1 MKKIISVILSICL
14 MLLATSCN
22 LIVKNSDESQFD
34 YPVTVGNA
42 VFSKAPENVVV
53 LSDNLADIILACG
66 YEGKLAARSD
76 VCTQDGLEVL
86 PSVGTPDN
94 PDINK
99 LRDLNTTLVLGDESF
114 DDETKQQIESLGADI
129 LIIKPAVNN
138 SEINK
143 LYSNV
148 ASILGGSYS
157 GKMKAM
163 STVEEIQNEL
173 DSIKSEIID
182 KDVVSTVCY
191 IYDVD
196 GDQFKV
202 AYGSD
207 YTSEL
212 FDYAQLTNIATEDIG
227 DGYGYIGIDTLLR
240 GNPETIFCDEGVA
253 EEIKG
258 DSDLQGLSAVA
269 NGKVFT
275 LPKKYLTLQGR
286 TRILTVDY
294 LVAKTHDFYTQ
305 RENWPEKFES
315 VEIVVNTDDA
325 EEEYIPPFEPRENI
339 FYTVGENY
347 SQILYVEE
355 RLIQLGYME
364 GEADTSFTQ
373 ETADAVS
380 RFQEVNGLDV
390 TGKADY
396 DTLIVLLSNYAIAA
410 EG

>member
-42 VFSKAPENVVV
+42 VFNKAPENVVV
-53 LSDNLADIILACG
+53 LSDNIADIILACE
-66 YEGKLAARSD
+66 YEGKLVARSD
-76 VCTQDGLEVL
+76 TCTQDGLEVL
-86 PSVGTPDN
+86 PSVGTPDS

-114 DDETKQQIESLGADI
+114 DDDTKQKIEELGAEV

-163 STVEEIQNEL
+163 STVEEIENEL
-173 DSIKSEIID
+173 DLIKSEILD
-182 KDVVSTVCY
+182 KDVISTVCY

-196 GDQFKV
+196 GDQFGV
-202 AYGSD
+202 AYGND
-207 YTSEL
+207 YTAEL
-212 FDYAQLTNIATEDIG
+212 FDYAQLTNIASD
-227 DGYGYIGIDTLLR
+227 DDDGYIGIDTLLM
-240 GNPETIFCDEGVA
+240 GNPDTIFCDEGVA
-253 EEIKG
+253 EKILG
-258 DSDLQGLSAVA
+258 DSDLQGLSAVV

-305 RENWPEKFES
+305 REIWPEDFES
-315 VEIVVNTDDA
+315 DEIEVDLGENED
-325 EEEYIPPFEPRENI
+325 EYIPPFEPRENI

-347 SQILYVEE
+347 SQIGYIEE

-364 GEADTSFTQ
+364 GVADNGFSQ
-373 ETADAVS
+373 ETANAVS

-390 TGKADY
+390 TGIADY
-396 DTLIVLLSNYAIAA
+396 DTLTVLLSKYAIAA
-410 EG
+410 PTE

>member
-42 VFSKAPENVVV
+42 VFEKAPENVVV

-76 VCTQDGLEVL
+76 SCTQDGLEVL
-86 PSVGTPDN
+86 PSVGTPDS
-94 PDINK
+94 PDLNK
-99 LRDLNTTLVLGDESF
+99 LRELNTTLVLGDESF
-114 DDETKQQIESLGADI
+114 DDETKQKIEDLGAEV

-138 SEINK
+138 NEINK

-148 ASILGGSYS
+148 ASIFGGSYS

-163 STVEEIQNEL
+163 ATVEEIQTRLDLIRNE
-173 DSIKSEIID
+173 IVD
-182 KDVVSTVCY
+182 KDVISTVCY
-191 IYDVD
+191 IYKAD

-202 AYGSD
+202 AYGND

-212 FDYAQLTNIATEDIG
+212 FDYAQLTNIASD
-227 DGYGYIGIDTLLR
+227 DDDGYIGIDTLLIS
-240 GNPETIFCDEGVA
+240 NPETIFCDEGVA
-253 EEIKG
+253 EMIAS
-258 DSDLQGLSAVA
+258 DADLQGLSAVSS
-269 NGKVFT
+269 KKIFT

-294 LVAKTHDFYTQ
+294 MVAKTHDFYTPT
-305 RENWPEKFES
+305 ETWPDDFDS
-315 VEIVVNTDDA
+315 TEIQVNLA

-347 SQILYVEE
+347 SQIKYVEE
-355 RLIQLGYME
+355 RLIQLGYLE
-364 GEADTSFTQ
+364 GEADTSFTR

-380 RFQEVNGLDV
+380 RFQEVNELEV
-390 TGKADY
+390 TGIADY
-396 DTLIVLLSNYAIAA
+396 DTLVVLLSNYAVAA
-410 EG
+410 PNY